1 MTRIPAA
8 AAGATAVA
16 ALLTLSGLLSA
27 CGSASPS
34 ASPTV
39 TVTVTA
45 PASSPSA
52 SPPAQPTPTPTP
64 GSPPACSTTALSAT
78 LGQAGGA
85 AGSTYYP
92 IEFTNTSGSA
102 CTLYGY
108 PGVSFVTAS
117 GGQVGAAAT
126 ENPVYPRSLVTLAPG
141 ATVHAELQVATA
153 ANYPSSE
160 CNPVA
165 VHRIRVY
172 PPGQTS
178 ALFVALTTTACA
190 NPAVPL
196 LSVQTVQP
204 GSGNP

>member
-1 MTRIPAA
+1 MARLQA
-8 AAGATAVA
+8 ATAVA
-16 ALLTLSGLLSA
+16 ALVTLSGLLAA

-34 ASPTV
+34 AQPTV

-45 PASSPSA
+45 PAPSPSTSQPA
-52 SPPAQPTPTPTP
+52 PPSPTPA
-64 GSPPACSTTALSAT
+64 GPPACSTGALTAS

-92 IEFTNTSGSA
+92 IDFTNASGSA

-108 PGVSFVTAS
+108 PGVSFVTKS
-117 GGQVGAAAT
+117 GSEVGAAAT
-126 ENPVYPRSLVTLAPG
+126 ESPVYPRTLVTLSPG
-141 ATVHAELQVATA
+141 AIVHAELQVGTA
-153 ANYPSSE
+153 ANYPSST

-165 VHRIRVY
+165 VHRLRVF

-178 ALFVALTTTACA
+178 ALFVSLTATACA

-196 LSVQTVQP
+196 LTVQTVQP

>member
-1 MTRIPAA
+1 MRHFPAV

-16 ALLTLSGLLSA
+16 ACVTLSGLLAA

-34 ASPTV
+34 ARPRLTV
-39 TVTVTA
+39 TVTV
-45 PASSPSA
+45 PASSPATSQV
-52 SPPAQPTPTPTP
+52 PQPSPTP
-64 GSPPACSTTALSAT
+64 GGPPACSTSALSAS
-78 LGQAGGA
+78 LGQPGVA
-85 AGSTYYP
+85 AGSSYYP
-92 IEFTNTSGSA
+92 IQFTNTSGSA

-117 GGQVGAAAT
+117 GSQVGAAAT
-126 ENPVYPRSLVTLAPG
+126 EDPVYPRSLVTLTPG
-141 ATVHAELQVATA
+141 GTAHAELQLADA
-153 ANYPSSE
+153 ANYPSSA

-165 VHRIRVY
+165 VSQLRVF

-178 ALFVALTTTACA
+178 AVYVSLSVTACTNA
-190 NPAVPL
+190 SVPI